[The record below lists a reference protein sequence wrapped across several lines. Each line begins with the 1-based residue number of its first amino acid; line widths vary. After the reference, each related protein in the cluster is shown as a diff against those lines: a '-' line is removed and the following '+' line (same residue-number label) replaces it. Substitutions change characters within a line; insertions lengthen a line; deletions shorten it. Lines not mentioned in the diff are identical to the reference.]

1 MRYAPI
7 LFLIFCCSCHY
18 FEKKK
23 LDSEKLLEE
32 ELQAFNWNAL
42 DQYPSFES
50 CEDGIDFEANKVC
63 FETVLTTH
71 IFEVLKSNESMI
83 SVPLKDTL
91 ILDLLVSK
99 RGGLSVK
106 NLKGSHISDETSA
119 RLKDALTKSFS
130 ALPVLYPAIK
140 RSQHVQAVFQL
151 PIILNAN

>member
-23 LDSEKLLEE
+23 LDSEMLLEE
-32 ELQAFNWNAL
+32 ELQAFNWNEL

-50 CEDGIDFEANKVC
+50 CEDGIDFQANKVC

-83 SVPLKDTL
+83 SEPLKDTL

-106 NLKGSHISDETSA
+106 SFKGSHISDETSA

>member
-83 SVPLKDTL
+83 SEPLKDTL

-106 NLKGSHISDETSA
+106 SFKGSHLSA
-119 RLKDALTKSFS
+119 HTTARFKDTLTKSFS

>member
-7 LFLIFCCSCHY
+7 LFLIFWCSCHY
-18 FEKKK
+18 IEKKK
-23 LDSEKLLEE
+23 LYSEMLLEE
-32 ELQAFNWNAL
+32 ELQAFNWNEL

-50 CEDGIDFEANKVC
+50 CEDGIDFQANKVC

-71 IFEVLKSNESMI
+71 IFEVLKSNEFMI
-83 SVPLKDTL
+83 LEPIKDTL
-91 ILDLLVSK
+91 VLDLLVSK

-106 NLKGSHISDETSA
+106 SFKGSHLSA
-119 RLKDALTKSFS
+119 HKTARFKDILTKSFS

-151 PIILNAN
+151 PIILNAY

>member
-50 CEDGIDFEANKVC
+50 CEDGIDFQANKVC

>member
-7 LFLIFCCSCHY
+7 LFLIFCCSCNY
-18 FEKKK
+18 FEQKK

-83 SVPLKDTL
+83 SAPLNDTL

-106 NLKGSHISDETSA
+106 NLKGSHISDETST
-119 RLKDALTKSFS
+119 RFKDALTKSFS
-130 ALPVLYPAIK
+130 TLPVLYPAIK

>member
-32 ELQAFNWNAL
+32 ELQAFNWNEL

-50 CEDGIDFEANKVC
+50 CEDGIDFQANKVC

-83 SVPLKDTL
+83 SEPLNDTL

-99 RGGLSVK
+99 RGSLSVK
-106 NLKGSHISDETSA
+106 SLKGSHLSA
-119 RLKDALTKSFS
+119 QTTARFKDTLTKSFS

-140 RSQHVQAVFQL
+140 RSQHVQAVFKL

>member
-23 LDSEKLLEE
+23 LDSEMLLEE
-32 ELQAFNWNAL
+32 ELQAFNWNEL

-50 CEDGIDFEANKVC
+50 CEDGIDFKANKVC

-83 SVPLKDTL
+83 SEPLKDTL

-106 NLKGSHISDETSA
+106 SFKGSHLSA
-119 RLKDALTKSFS
+119 QTTTRFKDTLTKSFS

>member
-50 CEDGIDFEANKVC
+50 CEDGIDFQANKVC
-63 FETVLTTH
+63 FETLLTSH

-83 SVPLKDTL
+83 TQSLKDTL
-91 ILDLLVSK
+91 ILDLSVSK
-99 RGGLSVK
+99 RGVLSIK
-106 NLKGSHISDETSA
+106 SLKGSHLSA
-119 RLKDALTKSFS
+119 QTTVRFKDTLTKSFS
-130 ALPVLYPAIK
+130 TLPVLYPAIK

-151 PIILNAN
+151 PIILNAY

>member
-32 ELQAFNWNAL
+32 ELQAFNWKAL

-50 CEDGIDFEANKVC
+50 CEDGIDFQANKVC

-106 NLKGSHISDETSA
+106 NLKGSHISDDTSA

>member
-1 MRYAPI
+1 
-7 LFLIFCCSCHY
+7 
-18 FEKKK
+18 
-23 LDSEKLLEE
+23 
-32 ELQAFNWNAL
+32 
-42 DQYPSFES
+42 
-50 CEDGIDFEANKVC
+50 
-63 FETVLTTH
+63 
-71 IFEVLKSNESMI
+71 MI

-119 RLKDALTKSFS
+119 RFKDALTKSFS
-130 ALPVLYPAIK
+130 VLPVLYPAIK

>member
-32 ELQAFNWNAL
+32 ELQAFNWNEL

-119 RLKDALTKSFS
+119 RFKDALTKSFS

>member
-23 LDSEKLLEE
+23 LYSEMLLEE
-32 ELQAFNWNAL
+32 ELQAFNWNEL

-50 CEDGIDFEANKVC
+50 CEDGIDFQANKVC
-63 FETVLTTH
+63 FETVLTSH

-83 SVPLKDTL
+83 PEPLNDTL

-99 RGGLSVK
+99 RGSLSVK
-106 NLKGSHISDETSA
+106 SLKGSHLSA
-119 RLKDALTKSFS
+119 QTTARFKDTLTKSFS

-140 RSQHVQAVFQL
+140 RSQHVQAVFKL

>member
-50 CEDGIDFEANKVC
+50 CEDDIDFEANKVC

-119 RLKDALTKSFS
+119 RFKDALTKSFS
-130 ALPVLYPAIK
+130 VLPVLYPAIK

>member
-23 LDSEKLLEE
+23 LDSEMLLEE
-32 ELQAFNWNAL
+32 ELQAFNWNEL

-50 CEDGIDFEANKVC
+50 CEDGIDFQANKVC

-83 SVPLKDTL
+83 SEPLNDTL

-99 RGGLSVK
+99 RGSLSVK
-106 NLKGSHISDETSA
+106 SLKGSHLSA
-119 RLKDALTKSFS
+119 QTTARFKDTLTKSFL

-140 RSQHVQAVFQL
+140 RSQHVQAVFKL

>member
-23 LDSEKLLEE
+23 LDSEMLLEE
-32 ELQAFNWNAL
+32 ELQAFNWNEL

-50 CEDGIDFEANKVC
+50 CEDGIDFQANKGC

-119 RLKDALTKSFS
+119 RFKDALTKSFS

>member
-32 ELQAFNWNAL
+32 ELQAFNWNEL

-50 CEDGIDFEANKVC
+50 CEDGIDFQANKVC

-119 RLKDALTKSFS
+119 RFKDALTKSFS

>member
-50 CEDGIDFEANKVC
+50 CEDGIDFQANKVC

-83 SVPLKDTL
+83 SVPLKDNL

>member
-23 LDSEKLLEE
+23 LDLEMLLEE
-32 ELQAFNWNAL
+32 ELQAFNWNEL

-50 CEDGIDFEANKVC
+50 CEDGIDFQANKVC

-83 SVPLKDTL
+83 SEPLKDTL

-106 NLKGSHISDETSA
+106 SFKGSHISDETSA
-119 RLKDALTKSFS
+119 RFKDALTKSFS

>member
-50 CEDGIDFEANKVC
+50 CEDGIDFEANK
-63 FETVLTTH
+63 
-71 IFEVLKSNESMI
+71 
-83 SVPLKDTL
+83 
-91 ILDLLVSK
+91 
-99 RGGLSVK
+99 

-119 RLKDALTKSFS
+119 RFKDALTKSFS

>member
-1 MRYAPI
+1 M
-7 LFLIFCCSCHY
+7 
-18 FEKKK
+18 
-23 LDSEKLLEE
+23 LLEE
-32 ELQAFNWNAL
+32 ELQAFNWNEL

-50 CEDGIDFEANKVC
+50 CEDGIDFQANKVC

-83 SVPLKDTL
+83 SEPLNDTL

-99 RGGLSVK
+99 RGSLSVK
-106 NLKGSHISDETSA
+106 SLKGSHLSPQTTA
-119 RLKDALTKSFS
+119 RFKDTLTKSFS

-140 RSQHVQAVFQL
+140 RSQHVQAVFKL

>member
-1 MRYAPI
+1 M
-7 LFLIFCCSCHY
+7 
-18 FEKKK
+18 K
-23 LDSEKLLEE
+23 LDSEMFLEK
-32 ELQAFNWNAL
+32 ELQSFDWNEL

-50 CEDGIDFEANKVC
+50 CEDGIDFQANKFC

-83 SVPLKDTL
+83 SEPLKDTL
-91 ILDLLVSK
+91 ILDILVSK

-106 NLKGSHISDETSA
+106 SLKGSHLSVQTTA
-119 RLKDALTKSFS
+119 HFKDTLTKSFS

>member
-7 LFLIFCCSCHY
+7 LFLIFCCSCQY

-23 LDSEKLLEE
+23 LYSEMLLEE
-32 ELQAFNWNAL
+32 ELQAFNWNEL

-50 CEDGIDFEANKVC
+50 CEDGIDFQANKVC

-83 SVPLKDTL
+83 SEPLNDTL

-99 RGGLSVK
+99 RGSLSVK
-106 NLKGSHISDETSA
+106 SLKGSHLSPQTTA
-119 RLKDALTKSFS
+119 RFKDTLTKSFS

-140 RSQHVQAVFQL
+140 RSQHVQAVFKL

>member
-23 LDSEKLLEE
+23 LDSEMLLEE
-32 ELQAFNWNAL
+32 ELQAFNWNEL

-119 RLKDALTKSFS
+119 RFKDALTKSFS
-130 ALPVLYPAIK
+130 ALPVLSPAIK

>member
-23 LDSEKLLEE
+23 LDSEMLLEE
-32 ELQAFNWNAL
+32 ELQAFNWNEL

-50 CEDGIDFEANKVC
+50 CEDGIDFQANKVC

-83 SVPLKDTL
+83 SEPLKDTL

-106 NLKGSHISDETSA
+106 SFKGSHLSA
-119 RLKDALTKSFS
+119 NTTARFKDTLIKSFS
-130 ALPVLYPAIK
+130 VLPVLYPAIK
-140 RSQHVQAVFQL
+140 RSQYVQAVFQL
-151 PIILNAN
+151 PIILNIN

>member
-23 LDSEKLLEE
+23 LDSEMLLEE
-32 ELQAFNWNAL
+32 ELQAFNWNEL

-50 CEDGIDFEANKVC
+50 CEDGIDFQANKVC
-63 FETVLTTH
+63 FETLLTSH

-83 SVPLKDTL
+83 TQSLKDTL
-91 ILDLLVSK
+91 ILDLSVSK
-99 RGGLSVK
+99 RGVLSIK
-106 NLKGSHISDETSA
+106 SLKGSHLSA
-119 RLKDALTKSFS
+119 QTTVRFKDTLTKSFS
-130 ALPVLYPAIK
+130 TLPVLYPAIK

-151 PIILNAN
+151 PIILNAY

>member
-7 LFLIFCCSCHY
+7 LFLIFCFSCHY

-23 LDSEKLLEE
+23 LDSEKVLEE

-50 CEDGIDFEANKVC
+50 CEDGIDFQANKVC

-119 RLKDALTKSFS
+119 RFKDALTKSFS

>member
-23 LDSEKLLEE
+23 LDSEMLLEE
-32 ELQAFNWNAL
+32 ELQAFNWNEL

-50 CEDGIDFEANKVC
+50 CEDGIDFQANKVC

>member
-1 MRYAPI
+1 M
-7 LFLIFCCSCHY
+7 
-18 FEKKK
+18 
-23 LDSEKLLEE
+23 LLEE
-32 ELQAFNWNAL
+32 ELQAFNWNEL
-42 DQYPSFES
+42 DKYPSFES

-91 ILDLLVSK
+91 ILELLVSK

-119 RLKDALTKSFS
+119 RFKDALTKSFS

>member
-83 SVPLKDTL
+83 SVTLKDTL

-119 RLKDALTKSFS
+119 RFKDALTKSFS
-130 ALPVLYPAIK
+130 VLPVLYPAIK

>member
-7 LFLIFCCSCHY
+7 LFLIFFCSCNY

-23 LDSEKLLEE
+23 LDSQMILEE
-32 ELQAFNWNAL
+32 ELQAFNWNEL

-50 CEDGIDFEANKVC
+50 CEDGIDFQANKVC

-71 IFEVLKSNESMI
+71 IFEVLKSNGSIITESF
-83 SVPLKDTL
+83 KDTL
-91 ILDLLVSK
+91 TLDLLVSK
-99 RGGLSVK
+99 RGVLHIKSLKSSNLSAQTT
-106 NLKGSHISDETSA
+106 I
-119 RLKDALTKSFS
+119 RLNDTLTKSFS

-140 RSQHVQAVFQL
+140 RSQHVQAIFQL